1 MPINIAID
9 TYGGDYGLEV
19 TIKASIDALKAFKDI
34 FIILV
39 GDNKKIT
46 SKLQKVDTNGKYKNR
61 YSIHHA
67 SQSIEMDE
75 SLISSLRNKKDS
87 SMRVAI
93 RLVKDKQAESC
104 VSAGNSAAL
113 MAISKVV
120 LKTIPGISRPAMM
133 SKLPTITGA
142 YTHMLD
148 LGANVDLKPNSLLEL
163 AIMSSIVITSTENIK
178 NPKIGLL
185 NIGSE
190 NIKGK
195 QVIKDTALLL
205 KEHNL
210 INYVGYI
217 EPDALYNEPVDI
229 VVCDGFDG
237 NLVLKASEGVAYMV
251 KHYLKESFNKNLYSK
266 IIALFTYPVLKY
278 FRSSF
283 DHRAY
288 NGATLLG
295 LNGVVIKSHG
305 SADAFGFFHAIKEAR
320 IEAKTKIIDKIKTKI
335 H

>member
-19 TIKASIDALKAFKDI
+19 TISASINALKAFDDI

-39 GDNKKIT
+39 GDDNKIT
-46 SKLQKVDTNGKYKNR
+46 SKLQKIDIKGKYKDR
-61 YSIHHA
+61 YRIHHA
-67 SQSIEMDE
+67 SQSISMDE
-75 SLISSLRNKKDS
+75 SLISALRNKKDS

-93 RLVKDKQAESC
+93 RLVRDNQAEAC
-104 VSAGNSAAL
+104 VSSGNSAAL

-120 LKTIPGISRPAMM
+120 LKTIPGINRPAMM
-133 SKLPTITGA
+133 SKLPTITGS
-142 YTHMLD
+142 YTNMLD
-148 LGANVDLKPNSLLEL
+148 LGANVDLKPSSLLEL
-163 AIMSSIVITSTENIK
+163 AIMSSIVITSTENIT
-178 NPKIGLL
+178 NPKVGLL

-195 QVIKDTALLL
+195 QVIKDTAVLL
-205 KEHNL
+205 KEHNAV
-210 INYVGYI
+210 NYVGYI
-217 EPDALYNEPVDI
+217 EPDAVYNKPIDI

-237 NLVLKASEGVAYMV
+237 NLVLKASEGVASMV
-251 KHYLKESFNKNLYSK
+251 KHYLMESFNKNLYSK
-266 IIALFTYPVLKY
+266 IIYLFTYPVLKY
-278 FRSSF
+278 FKSAF
-283 DHRAY
+283 DHRVY

-295 LNGVVIKSHG
+295 LNGIVIKSHG

-320 IEAKTKIIDKIKTKI
+320 IEAKAKIIDKIKIKI